1 MERLDI
7 ASCQSVREPSG
18 TPHRPEGVL
27 SEFRGEV
34 MLADLQWKAVF
45 NTR

>member
-1 MERLDI
+1 MERLDV
-7 ASCQSVREPSG
+7 ASCQSVREPSA
-18 TPHRPEGVL
+18 PHRPEGVL